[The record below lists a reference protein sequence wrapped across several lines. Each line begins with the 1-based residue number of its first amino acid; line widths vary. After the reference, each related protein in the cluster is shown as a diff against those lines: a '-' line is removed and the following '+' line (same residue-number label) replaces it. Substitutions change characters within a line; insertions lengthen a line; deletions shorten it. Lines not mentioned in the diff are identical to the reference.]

1 MTGPI
6 QRKIAGPFSYVD
18 TGSICQGVREWVWH
32 KDVFAFKYFPPI
44 PLRWGFKKRKKKVLK
59 LAFFLGRVL
68 DFVLGRKRVS
78 FYFFSN
84 ISFINYHLWSY
95 FQVFYLFAVT
105 LGLRLDPPSLI
116 SVTLSR
122 AHL

>member
-44 PLRWGFKKRKKKVLK
+44 PLRWEFKKRKRFEEKHTHKTVGNDQ
-59 LAFFLGRVL
+59 A
-68 DFVLGRKRVS
+68 
-78 FYFFSN
+78 
-84 ISFINYHLWSY
+84 II
-95 FQVFYLFAVT
+95 
-105 LGLRLDPPSLI
+105 
-116 SVTLSR
+116 
-122 AHL
+122 